1 MKVYAFSGKKLQNSN
16 DSGRIGYT
24 IESTRDGIEFMKL
37 HPRMGFD
44 LSDMVPG
51 RLI

>member
-24 IESTRDGIEFMKL
+24 IESTRKVIQVMKN
-37 HPRMGFD
+37 HPWMGFD
-44 LSDMVPG
+44 LSNVVPG